1 MKQKENW
8 ILKHINECIEK
19 NGRVDEVCLK
29 FIYTQINY
37 RNENLALL
45 DEFRSKPCVA
55 AYLYMKESNECSE
68 LLETFENKQQVQA
81 YLYMVHQIEMV
92 DEVIKALKQNNW
104 CRHILASNGINY
116 RCIRCGHTV
125 LESELDNYTITDFA
139 DYDEARILYEGVMNE
154 IEYEY
159 PGNIINGMISLRNEQ
174 MVKTKCFY

>member
-19 NGRVDEVCLK
+19 NGRVDEACLK

-37 RNENLALL
+37 RNENLRLL

-68 LLETFENKQQVQA
+68 LLETFENKQQVQS
-81 YLYMVHQIEMV
+81 YLYMVRQIEMT

-104 CRHILASNGINY
+104 CQHILASDGTNY
-116 RCIRCGHTV
+116 RCIRCGMT
-125 LESELDNYTITDFA
+125 LESELDNYTITDIF
-139 DYDEARILYEGVMNE
+139 DYDEARVLYESLVND

-159 PGNIINGMISLRNEQ
+159 IDNIINGMISLRNEQ
-174 MVKTKCFY
+174 KIKIK